1 MERNKRYRGDRHMS
15 VPIGLFIGM
24 GVVLFTLVAVSFLST
39 GIRAIFASMIAV
51 IFAYVLSKI
60 SINRSLVQ
68 NIGGFDTN
76 GSVVQASTSIEV
88 PALSYLFVFV
98 GLFMVVI
105 LVIHIMKEIKFRKS
119 QDIVEID
126 I

>member
-1 MERNKRYRGDRHMS
+1 M
-15 VPIGLFIGM
+15 
-24 GVVLFTLVAVSFLST
+24 AVSFLST